1 MHKGRKF
8 KQLSKEERAQI
19 EVLLQQGFSQR
30 SIASALGRSASTI
43 SRELSRNSKRKYQ
56 AEAAHHK
63 AQRRHKV
70 KPKHVVFD
78 QQMKDFICK
87 KLQSDKL
94 SPELISVLGKHLRAD
109 FVSHE
114 RIYQWIWQ
122 MKFSQAKADRAY
134 QHLYE
139 FFRHAHRRRKR
150 SRKRHNRG
158 NILKRVFIRE
168 RPPEARKRAAI
179 GHMEADIVL
188 GKDRKPGLLVL
199 LDRKSRRTWIRKL
212 KHKGSPYVCGKLQD
226 ICRSIAGVKTLT
238 LDNDQSFAEHYRLH
252 SIGVKTYFTEPY
264 CSQQKGSVE
273 NRIGVI
279 RAFFPKQTDFSTIT
293 SAQVRRVQDKINKR
307 PMRMFNYKTPD
318 EVFEE
323 STVAFIS

>member
-1 MHKGRKF
+1 M
-8 KQLSKEERAQI
+8 SKEERAQI
-19 EVLLQQGFSQR
+19 EVLLQQGFTRR
-30 SIASALGRSASTI
+30 SIASALDRNVSTI
-43 SRELSRNSKRKYQ
+43 SREISRNSKRKYQ

-63 AQRRHKV
+63 AQRRHKL
-70 KPKHVVFD
+70 KPKHVIFD
-78 QQMKDFICK
+78 QQMKEFIRD
-87 KLQSDKL
+87 KLQNERL
-94 SPELISVLGKHLRAD
+94 SPELISVLGKQLRAD
-109 FVSHE
+109 FVSAE

-122 MKFSQAKADRAY
+122 MKFSQAQTDTPY

-158 NILKRVFIRE
+158 NILQRVFISE
-168 RPPEARKRAAI
+168 RPQEAHKRATI
-179 GHMEADIVL
+179 GHLEADIVL

-199 LDRKSRRTWIRKL
+199 LDRRSRRTWIRKL
-212 KHKGSPYVCGKLQD
+212 NHKGSPYVCGKLQD
-226 ICRSIAGVKTLT
+226 LCRSIAGVKTLT

-273 NRIGVI
+273 NRIGLI
-279 RAFFPKQTDFSTIT
+279 RVFFPKQTDFSTVT
-293 SAQVRRVQDKINKR
+293 SAQVRRVQNKINKR